1 MNRKN
6 NNMTQHFTTSPQ
18 NTDRDAHI
26 RDAQNAVIARM
37 KSDPSKARSTVKT
50 NGHIGEGLAC
60 HVTQGRFEIMLDMG
74 RAMGGEC
81 AGLSPGFHGRAAIA
95 ACVAMAVKML
105 AARES
110 VRFEAVDVSVEM
122 DFDDAAL
129 FGLGSGHA
137 APLDTRIAI
146 DVTTDAADSTVR
158 GIVDQA
164 LAWDIWYL
172 ALRDPQQVSTRLSVH
187 EPGGVPGEWR
197 AQHGKKHQ

>member
-1 MNRKN
+1 
-6 NNMTQHFTTSPQ
+6 MTQHLTASPQ
-18 NTDRDAHI
+18 DMDRDAQI
-26 RDAQNAVIARM
+26 RDAQTAVIARM
-37 KSDPSKARSTVKT
+37 KSDPDKARSTIKT

-60 HVTQGRFEIMLDMG
+60 HVTQGRFEMVLDMG
-74 RAMGGEC
+74 KAMGGAC

-129 FGLGSGHA
+129 FGLGSGNA

-146 DVTTDAADSTVR
+146 DVTTDADQSTVQD
-158 GIVDQA
+158 IVDQA

-172 ALRDPQQVSTRLSVH
+172 ALRDPQQVSTRLSIH
-187 EPGGVPGEWR
+187 EPGHAPGGQR
-197 AQHGKKHQ
+197 AQH

>member
-1 MNRKN
+1 
-6 NNMTQHFTTSPQ
+6 MTQHLTASPQ
-18 NTDRDAHI
+18 AMDRDAQI
-26 RDAQNAVIARM
+26 RDAQAAVIARM
-37 KSDPSKARSTVKT
+37 KSDPDKARSTIKT

-60 HVTQGRFEIMLDMG
+60 HVTQGRFEMVLDMG
-74 RAMGGEC
+74 KAMGGAC

-129 FGLGSGHA
+129 FGLGSGNA

-146 DVTTDAADSTVR
+146 DVTTDADQSTVQD
-158 GIVDQA
+158 IVDQA

-172 ALRDPQQVSTRLSVH
+172 ALRDPQQVSTRLSVL
-187 EPGGVPGEWR
+187 EPGHAPGRQR
-197 AQHGKKHQ
+197 AQH

>member
-1 MNRKN
+1 
-6 NNMTQHFTTSPQ
+6 MTQHLTASPKGM
-18 NTDRDAHI
+18 DRDAQI
-26 RDAQNAVIARM
+26 RDAQTAVIACM
-37 KSDPSKARSTVKT
+37 KSDPGKARSTIRT

-60 HVTQGRFEIMLDMG
+60 HVTQGRFEMVLDMG

-105 AARES
+105 AARNS

-129 FGLGSGHA
+129 FGLGSGNA

-146 DVTTDAADSTVR
+146 DVTTDADESTVQD
-158 GIVDQA
+158 IVDQA

-187 EPGGVPGEWR
+187 ETGRAPGANTVTATGET
-197 AQHGKKHQ
+197 HDT

>member
-1 MNRKN
+1 
-6 NNMTQHFTTSPQ
+6 MTQHLTASPQ
-18 NTDRDAHI
+18 AMDRDAEI
-26 RDAQNAVIARM
+26 RDAQAAVIARM
-37 KSDPSKARSTVKT
+37 KSDPDKARSTIKT

-60 HVTQGRFEIMLDMG
+60 HVTQGRFEMVLDMG
-74 RAMGGEC
+74 KAMGGAC

-129 FGLGSGHA
+129 FGLGSGNA

-146 DVTTDAADSTVR
+146 DVRTDADECTVQD
-158 GIVDQA
+158 IVDQA

-172 ALRDPQQVSTRLSVH
+172 ALRDPQQVSTRLSVL
-187 EPGGVPGEWR
+187 EPGHAPGRQR
-197 AQHGKKHQ
+197 AQH